1 MATSGTLSPGGGYQG
16 RTLSMS
22 WFLASQS
29 VSGNYSVISWTLSA
43 VGGSSSYYYHH
54 KEQLYI
60 YGAYRYNNKS
70 STKRYKGTIASGSI
84 TISHDSAGN
93 ASFSATI
100 YGAIYTSS
108 QNVSGSN
115 SWSLPTI
122 PRVSDLS
129 LNKSSVPVDGSTTVT
144 ATATKKSS
152 SFTDTITVTLG
163 SYSQTVVS
171 GTAFTIPKTWI
182 NAISG
187 TSATAVVKVTTKSG
201 STVVGSK
208 QVNLTITVP
217 EDIKPSVSSIT
228 VAEAV
233 STVTAAFGN
242 RFVRTLSQLN
252 VSIDASGVY
261 GSTIKSYA
269 TTIESVN
276 YVGQAFNSNA
286 LNTSGTVDI
295 KTTVTDSR
303 GRTATLTKN
312 ITVVD
317 YFSPTI
323 TDMTYYPCDSAGN
336 QNSSGT
342 YTKVLISG
350 KIASVASQNTRSLV
364 LKYKAATAETYTAR
378 TLTISDYTFSVET
391 IIANTDPTVTYEY
404 IAELTDKIGSTTFKI
419 STGVPVISRHVGG
432 DGITLFE
439 DATDAGFKVGG
450 KKSATFTGDIL
461 IDDLELEELWD
472 SAFGGGLISQDFNT
486 WYKGNIGNGTYTIT
500 EENGVSV
507 LKLTAQTNY
516 LGIYLPSA
524 ATPRKEE
531 LKKGI
536 ITFSIWIKKLID
548 GTVYPVQFRVMTEDT
563 DGKNVAGGGYWTHG
577 FASSY
582 SNKPIVKI
590 GEWTRYEVRFDWDT
604 FISKATQYGTGFTA
618 DTATGLNIRLYGG
631 STTLLGDI
639 AEYKL
644 PKLTV
649 E

>member
-1 MATSGTLSPGGGYQG
+1 MAA
-16 RTLSMS
+16 RISMS
-22 WFLASQS
+22 ISESS
-29 VSGNYSVISWTLSA
+29 VNVANNTSVVTVKL
-43 VGGSSSYYYHH
+43 YYY
-54 KEQLYI
+54 
-60 YGAYRYNNKS
+60 GNGVSWNS
-70 STKRYKGTIASGSI
+70 NGPSGSI
-84 TISHDSAGN
+84 VIDGTSY
-93 ASFSATI
+93 SFSHNFT
-100 YGAIYTSS
+100 TSS
-108 QNVSGSN
+108 SAQLLATKSKTVTHNSNGAKTVSCSARFVTGV
-115 SWSLPTI
+115 SLGTLTTSASKALTVI

-129 LNKSSVPVDGSTTVT
+129 VNKTSVPADGSTTVT

-152 SFTDTITVTLG
+152 GFTDTIAVKLG
-163 SYSQTVVS
+163 SYSKTVTS
-171 GTAFTIPKTWI
+171 GTAFTIPIEWC

-187 TSATAVVKVTTKSG
+187 TSAIATVTVTTKSG
-201 STVVGSK
+201 NTIIDTKYVNLTVTVPSTVV
-208 QVNLTITVP
+208 
-217 EDIKPSVSSIT
+217 PSISGVS

-233 STVTAAFGN
+233 SAVQSAFGN
-242 RFVRTLSQLN
+242 GIYVSSLSKLN
-252 VSIDASGVY
+252 VNITAAGIY
-261 GSTIKSYA
+261 GSTIS
-269 TTIESVN
+269 S
-276 YVGQAFNSNA
+276 
-286 LNTSGTVDI
+286 I
-295 KTTVTDSR
+295 KTTFDGITYTGTEFQTAAISKAGTLIMSVTVTDSR
-303 GRTATLTKN
+303 GRMKTTTKN
-312 ITVVD
+312 ITV
-317 YFSPTI
+317 YGYSSPAI
-323 TDMTYYPCDSAGN
+323 TNVSCVSDSANTVVTIDGVVSPVTVKGVN
-336 QNSSGT
+336 KN
-342 YTKVLISG
+342 TKTL
-350 KIASVASQNTRSLV
+350 KI
-364 LKYKAATAETYTAR
+364 KYKKSTASAYGSETTVTIPAA
-378 TLTISDYTFSVET
+378 SWTFSVSKTFAIDSRT
-391 IIANTDPTVTYEY
+391 ITYDFE
-404 IAELTDKIGSTTFKI
+404 AKLTDKLSTAMAYGT
-419 STGVPVISRHVGG
+419 TGRPVISRHAGG
-432 DGITLFE
+432 DGVALFE
-439 DATDAGFKVGG
+439 ESTGAGFKVGG
-450 KKSATFTGDIL
+450 GKPATFTGDIL
-461 IDDLELEELWD
+461 IDDPELEELWD
-472 SAFGGGLISQDFNT
+472 SAFGGELISQDFNT
-486 WYKGNIGNGTYTIT
+486 WHKGNIGNGTYTIT

>member
-1 MATSGTLSPGGGYQG
+1 MAA
-16 RTLSMS
+16 RISMS
-22 WFLASQS
+22 ISESS
-29 VSGNYSVISWTLSA
+29 VNVANNTSVVTVKL
-43 VGGSSSYYYHH
+43 YYY
-54 KEQLYI
+54 
-60 YGAYRYNNKS
+60 GNGVSWNS
-70 STKRYKGTIASGSI
+70 NSPSGSI
-84 TISHDSAGN
+84 VIDGTSY
-93 ASFSATI
+93 SFSHNFT
-100 YGAIYTSS
+100 TSS
-108 QNVSGSN
+108 SAQLLATKSKTVTHNSNGAKTVSCSARFVTGV
-115 SWSLPTI
+115 SLGTLTTSASKALTVI

-129 LNKSSVPVDGSTTVT
+129 VNKTSVPADSSTTVT
-144 ATATKKSS
+144 VIATKKSS
-152 SFTDTITVTLG
+152 SFTDTIAVKLG
-163 SYSQTVVS
+163 SYSKTVTS
-171 GTAFTIPKTWI
+171 GTAFTIPIEWC

-187 TSATAVVKVTTKSG
+187 TSAIATVTVTTKSG
-201 STVVGSK
+201 STTIGTKS
-208 QVNLTITVP
+208 VNLTVTVP
-217 EDIKPSVSSIT
+217 TDVVPSISNVTVS
-228 VAEAV
+228 EAV
-233 STVTAAFGN
+233 AAVQTAFGSD
-242 RFVRTLSQLN
+242 VYASSLSQLN
-252 VSIDASGVY
+252 VKVTAAGIY
-261 GSTIKSYA
+261 GSTIS
-269 TTIESVN
+269 S
-276 YVGQAFNSNA
+276 
-286 LNTSGTVDI
+286 I
-295 KTTVTDSR
+295 KTTFDGITYTGAEFQTAAISKAGTLIMSVTATDSR
-303 GRTATLTKN
+303 GRMKTTTKN
-312 ITVVD
+312 ITV
-317 YFSPTI
+317 YGYSSPSI
-323 TDMTYYPCDSAGN
+323 TNISCV
-336 QNSSGT
+336 SSGT
-342 YTKVLISG
+342 STIVTVNGVVSPVTVSGTNKNTK
-350 KIASVASQNTRSLV
+350 
-364 LKYKAATAETYTAR
+364 
-378 TLTISDYTFSVET
+378 TLTISYKKSTASTYGNVTTVTIPAASWTFSVSKTFAIDSRTTTYDFE
-391 IIANTDPTVTYEY
+391 AKLSDKLSTVTEHS
-404 IAELTDKIGSTTFKI
+404 A
-419 STGVPVISRHVGG
+419 TGRPVISRLAGG
-432 DGITLFE
+432 GGVTLFAE
-439 DATDAGFKVGG
+439 AEEEGFVVGG